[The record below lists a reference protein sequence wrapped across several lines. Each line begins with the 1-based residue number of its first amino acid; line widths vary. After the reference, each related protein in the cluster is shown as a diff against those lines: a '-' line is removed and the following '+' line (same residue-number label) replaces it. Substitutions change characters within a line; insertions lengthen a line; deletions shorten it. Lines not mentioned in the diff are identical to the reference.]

1 MKNNIDVKEDINNFL
16 GNNMNLEI
24 SVSYLL
30 TFLNHHLDIVFF
42 IVMGIGYIIGNL
54 RIGSFSIGSV
64 AGVLF
69 AGLFFG
75 YFGFKI
81 SPSSQMI
88 GFALFIFSVGYQA
101 GPGFIAVLKED
112 GVKYFTLA
120 VVVSLTGFTLAAIWA
135 SILSL
140 PPGMSAGLL
149 SGGLT
154 SSPTLAAAQ
163 DAVNTSTVIIAE
175 GWTKEQIIDNIA
187 MGYAVT
193 YIFGLVG
200 LIVMIKYLP
209 VLLKIDLVKETKNF
223 QNSGDKILDLP
234 ENVVRRTYLI
244 TNKEIEHMNI
254 EMLVEKYWDKTSVVK
269 VKRENEFHSIDDS
282 GLKLGDIIEVLGPR
296 KYFAEKISK
305 IGEEITTDWKSDDV
319 QDTAQIIINN
329 NDIVGHSLNDLAIHR
344 RFGLILMQIKRK
356 GKYISL
362 KNDLILKKGDVLTV
376 IGAPHQIEAMGEYMG
391 QIERDGVE
399 TDIITLSFGI
409 VIGLIIGSFSV
420 TIGGVSIGLGSA
432 GGLLASGLFIGYR
445 RSIRPTFGQLPEPAR
460 WFLMEFGLL
469 IFMAGV
475 GMRAGTGI
483 LDTLQ
488 NNGIELI
495 MAGMCITIIPILI
508 GYFVGAKLL
517 KISPALIF
525 GAITGA
531 MTSGAALSVV
541 IKEAKSPIP
550 ALGYTGTYAF
560 ANVLLV
566 IAGSLIMIF

>member
-1 MKNNIDVKEDINNFL
+1 MNIENSID
-16 GNNMNLEI
+16 
-24 SVSYLL
+24 SLL
-30 TFLNHHLDIVFF
+30 PFLNHHLDMVFF
-42 IVMGIGYIIGNL
+42 LVIGIGYFIGNL
-54 RIGSFSIGSV
+54 KIENFSIGSV

-69 AGLFFG
+69 AGLIFG
-75 YFGFKI
+75 YFGFRI
-81 SPSSQMI
+81 SSASQMV

-101 GPGFIAVLKED
+101 GPGFVAVLKQD
-112 GVKYFTLA
+112 GLKYFVLA
-120 VVVSLTGFTLAAIWA
+120 VVVALTGFTVAALWA
-135 SILSL
+135 SALSL

-163 DAVNTSTVIIAE
+163 DAVNSGSVTILE
-175 GWTKEQIIDNIA
+175 GWTKDQIIDNIA

-200 LIVMIKYLP
+200 LIMMIKYLP
-209 VLLKIDLVKETKNF
+209 KFLNLDLVKEAKDFEANGTD
-223 QNSGDKILDLP
+223 GDSLP
-234 ENVVRRTYLI
+234 SNVVLRTYRI
-244 TNKEIEHMNI
+244 TDREINTMSLDE
-254 EMLVEKYWDKTSVVK
+254 LRDRYWDKTSVVK
-269 VKRENEFHSIDDS
+269 VKRDDS
-282 GLKLGDIIEVLGPR
+282 FFPVDEEGLKFGDIVEVLGPR
-296 KYFAEKISK
+296 DYFSEKISK
-305 IGEEITTDWKSDDV
+305 IGEEVLTEWKSDDA
-319 QDTAQIIINN
+319 QDTAQVIIENS
-329 NDIVGHSLNDLAIHR
+329 DIIGHTLEEFSIHR
-344 RFGLILMQIKRK
+344 RFGLLLLEIRRK
-356 GKYISL
+356 GKRIAHDEKTVL
-362 KNDLILKKGDVLTV
+362 QKGDVLTV

-391 QIERDGVE
+391 QIERVGVE

-409 VIGLIIGSFSV
+409 VIGLVIGSLSV
-420 TIGGVSIGLGSA
+420 NLGGVSVGLGSA

-445 RSIRPTFGQLPEPAR
+445 RSVKPTFGQLPESTR

-469 IFMAGV
+469 LFMAGV
-475 GMRAGTGI
+475 GMRAGGGI

-488 NNGIELI
+488 QNGFVLVA
-495 MAGMCITIIPILI
+495 AGVCVTIIPILV
-508 GYFVGAKLL
+508 GYFVGSKLL

-541 IKEAKSPIP
+541 IKEAKSPVP

>member
-1 MKNNIDVKEDINNFL
+1 MNIES
-16 GNNMNLEI
+16 
-24 SVSYLL
+24 SVEQLL
-30 TFLNHHLDIVFF
+30 PFLNHHLDMVFF
-42 IVMGIGYIIGNL
+42 LVMGIGYIIGNL
-54 RIGSFSIGSV
+54 RIGSFSMGSV

-75 YFGFKI
+75 YFGFKM
-81 SPSSQMI
+81 SSSAQMV

-101 GPGFIAVLKED
+101 GPGFVAVLRQD
-112 GVKYFTLA
+112 GLKYFTLA
-120 VVVSLTGFTLAAIWA
+120 VVVALTGFGLAALWA
-135 SILSL
+135 SMLSL

-149 SGGLT
+149 AGGLT

-163 DAVNTSTVIIAE
+163 DAVNAGSVVIAE
-175 GWTKEQIIDNIA
+175 GWTKDQVIDNVA

-200 LIVMIKYLP
+200 LIMMIKYLP
-209 VLLKIDLVKETKNF
+209 KFLNIDLVEEAKIFE
-223 QNSGDKILDLP
+223 NSGDEVLDLP
-234 ENVVRRTYLI
+234 ENVVRRTYRI
-244 TNKEIEHMNI
+244 TKDDIQHMDLETLKEQ
-254 EMLVEKYWDKTSVVK
+254 YWDKTSVVK
-269 VKRENEFHSIDDS
+269 VKRENEFYIVDEA
-282 GLKLGDIIEVLGPR
+282 GLQPGDIIEVLGPR

-305 IGEEITTDWKSDDV
+305 IGEEIATEWKSDDA
-319 QDTAQIIINN
+319 QDTAQVIITNE
-329 NDIVGHSLNDLAIHR
+329 DVVGHRLDDLAIHR
-344 RFGLILMQIKRK
+344 RFGLLLMQIKRK
-356 GKYISL
+356 GKHVSRRD
-362 KNDLILKKGDVLTV
+362 DLILEKGDVLTV

-399 TDIITLSFGI
+399 TDIVTLSFGI
-409 VIGLIIGSFSV
+409 VIGLIIGSLSV
-420 TIGGVSIGLGSA
+420 TVGGVSLGLGSA
-432 GGLLASGLFIGYR
+432 GGLLASGLFIGFK
-445 RSIRPTFGQLPEPAR
+445 RSVKPTFGQLPEPTR

-475 GMRAGTGI
+475 GMRAGSGI

-488 NNGIELI
+488 HNGLVLVA
-495 MAGMCITIIPILI
+495 AGMCVTIVPILV
-508 GYFVGAKLL
+508 GYFVGTKLL

-541 IKEAKSPIP
+541 IKEAKSPVP